1 MLEATVNTIMKW
13 FLSAMCAGLLAA
25 TGASAAQQ
33 QAAQYELGPGDV
45 VHITVYNNP
54 DLTTEAEIAGNGT
67 ITFPLIGTIKIGGL
81 STTAAQAKIARSL
94 RHGNF
99 IPNAQVNLLVTQ
111 YRSQQVAVLGA
122 VNKPGK
128 YPITRPSTVT
138 DLLAEAGGVR
148 ADGAQIITVTR
159 HDADGKVV
167 HDHIDVSRVLTSGRS
182 VNDEKVT
189 AGDIIYVPTAPV
201 FYIYGQVQKP
211 GAYPLKANI
220 TVREALAISGGLTIR
235 GTENGIRIDHRGPD
249 GKVIT
254 EEAPLSTVLHPNDV
268 VHVPESWF

>member
-1 MLEATVNTIMKW
+1 MEATVNTIVKW
-13 FLSAMCAGLLAA
+13 FVSVMCVGLLAA
-25 TGASAAQQ
+25 TGASAAQPKTT
-33 QAAQYELGPGDV
+33 QYKLGPGDV
-45 VHITVYNNP
+45 VRITVYNNP
-54 DLTTEAEIAGNGT
+54 DLTTEAQIAGNGT
-67 ITFPLIGTIKIGGL
+67 ITFPLIGAIKIGGL
-81 STTAAQAKIARSL
+81 SATAAQAKIASSL
-94 RHGNF
+94 QRGSF

-122 VNKPGK
+122 VSKPGN
-128 YPITRPSTVT
+128 YPITRPTTVT

-148 ADGAQIITVTR
+148 PDGAEIITVTR

-167 HDHIDVSRVLTSGRS
+167 RDHIDVNSVLTSGQGAG
-182 VNDEKVT
+182 DEKLS

-211 GAYPLKANI
+211 GAYPLKADI
-220 TVREALAISGGLTIR
+220 TIREALAISGGLTVR

-249 GKVIT
+249 GKVST
-254 EEAPLSTVLHPNDV
+254 EQAPLSAILHANDV

>member
-1 MLEATVNTIMKW
+1 MMSEATVNTIVKW
-13 FLSAMCAGLLAA
+13 CFSVVCVGLLASGVA
-25 TGASAAQQ
+25 AAQQ
-33 QAAQYELGPGDV
+33 KTTQYTLGPGDV
-45 VHITVYNNP
+45 VRITVYNNP
-54 DLTTEAEIAGNGT
+54 DLTTEAQIAGNGT
-67 ITFPLIGTIKIGGL
+67 ITFPLIGAIKIGGL
-81 STTAAQAKIARSL
+81 SATAAQAKIARSL
-94 RHGNF
+94 QRGNF

-122 VNKPGK
+122 VNKPGN
-128 YPITRPSTVT
+128 YPITRPTTVT

-148 ADGAQIITVTR
+148 PDGAEIITVTR

-167 HDHIDVSRVLTSGRS
+167 RDHIDVNSVLTSGQGAT
-182 VNDEKVT
+182 DEKLS
-189 AGDIIYVPTAPV
+189 AGDIIFVPTAPV

-220 TVREALAISGGLTIR
+220 TVREALAISGGLTVR

-249 GKVIT
+249 GKVST
-254 EEAPLSTVLHPNDV
+254 EEAPLSTILHANDV

>member
-1 MLEATVNTIMKW
+1 MEATVNTIVKW
-13 FLSAMCAGLLAA
+13 FVSVMCVGLLAA

-33 QAAQYELGPGDV
+33 HKTAQYKLGPGDV
-45 VHITVYNNP
+45 VRITVYNNP
-54 DLTTEAEIAGNGT
+54 DLTTEAQIAGNGT
-67 ITFPLIGTIKIGGL
+67 ITFPLIGAIKIGGL
-81 STTAAQAKIARSL
+81 SATAAQAKIASSL
-94 RHGNF
+94 QRGSF

-122 VNKPGK
+122 VSKPGN
-128 YPITRPSTVT
+128 YPITRPTTVT

-148 ADGAQIITVTR
+148 PDGAEIVTVTR

-167 HDHIDVSRVLTSGRS
+167 RDHIDVNSVLTSGQGAG
-182 VNDEKVT
+182 DEKLS

-211 GAYPLKANI
+211 GAYPLKADI
-220 TVREALAISGGLTIR
+220 TVREALAISGGLTVR

-249 GKVIT
+249 GKVST
-254 EEAPLSTVLHPNDV
+254 EQAPLSAILHANDV